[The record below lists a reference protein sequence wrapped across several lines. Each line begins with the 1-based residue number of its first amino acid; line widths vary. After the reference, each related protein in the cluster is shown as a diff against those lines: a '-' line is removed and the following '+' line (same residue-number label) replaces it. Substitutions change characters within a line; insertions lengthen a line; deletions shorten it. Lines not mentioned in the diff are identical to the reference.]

1 MNVDEQRWQAVVNA
15 VAQQRDAALNSLANA
30 AGQIAVLE
38 AEIDRLNAKELN
50 LTQNNNGVG

>member
-38 AEIDRLNAKELN
+38 AEIDRLKAKELN
-50 LTQNNNGVG
+50 LTQSNNGVG